1 MSLYTEIQQAI
12 EDVLNAH
19 GIDTDEAEHLP
30 LTLDEWKS
38 RKPSLQ
44 QDFHDMLQAKAT
56 ELRGE
61 H

>member
-30 LTLDEWKS
+30 QTLDEL
-38 RKPSLQ
+38 RARTPTI
-44 QDFHDMLQAKAT
+44 QDEFRQVLEDAAAAK
-56 ELRGE
+56 RDGR
-61 H
+61 